1 MSFDVRLTKIRLVVL
16 DVDGVL
22 SDGSIVISQTGEL
35 FKSFNV
41 RDGLGIKLLQR
52 AGIEVAILTGRTSE
66 IVARRAAELGIRQV
80 EQGKLEKR
88 PTLLRMLEALD
99 IRPDELAYMG
109 DDLPDLPCL
118 RVAGFAAT
126 PKKWQRCTDPV
137 RALALV
143 LRRRS
148 RCRSRACRA
157 HSQSARQMGRTCRF
171 ALPFARAVNGTP
183 QASHP

>member
-126 PKKWQRCTDPV
+126 PKNGSDALTPYVHWRSSFDGGRGAVRELAERILKAQGKWDE
-137 RALALV
+137 LV
-143 LRRRS
+143 ASLYL
-148 RCRSRACRA
+148 
-157 HSQSARQMGRTCRF
+157 SQGQ
-171 ALPFARAVNGTP
+171 
-183 QASHP
+183 